1 MAGRMVAL
9 IRGINVGH
17 AKRVVMADLRA
28 LVEGLGYGE
37 VQTLLNSGNVV
48 FSAPR
53 AAPAAA
59 AARIEKAMAERI
71 GVSARVI
78 VLTAAE
84 LAAAVAGNPLLP
96 KADNPSRLLAAVYAD
111 PNGGALLKPLAKR
124 DWSPEALAVGK
135 RVAYL
140 WCPDGLMASPLAQAV
155 GDALGDAVT
164 MRNWTTLTKLLDL
177 AQDRDGPRAKGAR
190 SGKG

>member
-1 MAGRMVAL
+1 MPIVHVAL

-17 AKRVVMADLRA
+17 AKRVAMADLRA
-28 LVEGLGYGE
+28 LVEALGYGE
-37 VQTLLNSGNVV
+37 ARTLLNSGNVV

-53 AAPAAA
+53 AAY
-59 AARIEKAMAERI
+59 M
-71 GVSARVI
+71 
-78 VLTAAE
+78 
-84 LAAAVAGNPLLP
+84 
-96 KADNPSRLLAAVYAD
+96 
-111 PNGGALLKPLAKR
+111 
-124 DWSPEALAVGK
+124 
-135 RVAYL
+135 

-177 AQDRDGPRAKGAR
+177 AQDRGGPRAKGAR

>member
-1 MAGRMVAL
+1 MAVTHVAL

-17 AKRVVMADLRA
+17 AKRVAMGELRA
-28 LVEGLGYGE
+28 LVGGLGYSD
-37 VQTLLNSGNVV
+37 VRTLLNSGNLV

-59 AARIEKAMAERI
+59 ASRIEKAMAARL

-78 VLTAAE
+78 ALTAAE
-84 LAAAVAGNPLLP
+84 LAEAIAGNPLL
-96 KADNPSRLLAAVYAD
+96 ARATNPSRLLVAILAAPGDRAKLRSLEKQRWD
-111 PNGGALLKPLAKR
+111 P
-124 DWSPEALAVGK
+124 SALALGK

-155 GDALGDAVT
+155 GGALGDAVT
-164 MRNWTTLTKLLDL
+164 MRNWTTLTKLLAL
-177 AQDRDGPRAKGAR
+177 ARG
-190 SGKG
+190 S

>member
-17 AKRVVMADLRA
+17 AKRVAMADLRA

-48 FSAPR
+48 FSAPP

-96 KADNPSRLLAAVYAD
+96 RADNPSRLLVAVYAD
-111 PNGGALLKPLAKR
+111 PKGGARLEPLTKQ
-124 DWSPEALAVGK
+124 DWSPGALALGPH
-135 RVAYL
+135 VAYL

-155 GDALGDAVT
+155 GGALGDAVT

-177 AQDRDGPRAKGAR
+177 AQDRGGPRAKGAR